1 MAERIGSW
9 LAAWASAV
17 VGRPRLTT
25 AVTLAVGALAAWFAA
40 GNLGVNTDTA
50 NMIAPTIPWRQHYNE
65 YRDAFPLRDR
75 NLLIVIDASSPV
87 RADEFAADLLA
98 ELRKQPERYRSP
110 LLAGEGEFFERNGLL
125 YMPTAELA
133 ELTDRLAEAQPLIG
147 LLGGRVDGAAV
158 LDVARTTLAAEGD
171 TAALASF
178 YDELARTISGAGGSE
193 VSSFAWDRLV
203 SNEPPRNPRTWARRI
218 ITLQPAVDF
227 SRMQPAAAAIA
238 AVRAMAA
245 RLDERGDVRVRLT
258 GTVAM
263 EHEELQSVS
272 RGAGLGAA
280 ATLVMVALVLYAAL
294 RSWRLLAA
302 SIVTLI
308 VGLSLTAA
316 FAAVAVGQLNL
327 LSIAFVVL
335 NVGLGSDYV
344 IHVLLRY
351 RELTAAGEA
360 AKPALV
366 ETVRGVG
373 SSLVLCAV
381 TTAAGFY
388 AFIPTTFSGVSELGL
403 IAGTGVFFG
412 LFASVTL
419 LPALVAWWDEP
430 RRSGAAPTW
439 LDPRIFA
446 PLSRRPRLVL
456 GVTAAVLVAVFAAL
470 PRVTFDS
477 NPIHLRDPE
486 SESVSTLLELAA
498 AGEAPLLNLV
508 AVAPDNTTARGW
520 ASALRERPEVRAV
533 TTTDALVPA
542 EQDEKLAL
550 LEDLALLM
558 GTDFGEVERTPAD
571 PDAMAA
577 ALAALEAASTDHAA
591 ARGLHDAA
599 ADLRGR
605 LAGGAESYR
614 DTALRRLDE
623 SLTAGLPQE
632 LARLAGALRAGR
644 FDRADLPAALAE
656 RWLASGG
663 RELVEIAP
671 AEDVSDN
678 AAARRFIAAAHSV
691 VPTATGLP
699 VVYQEASATVV
710 AAFERALLYAFA
722 MVAAIIWLVL
732 RDFKD
737 TLLVLVP
744 IALASLLTAALTVV
758 AGMPFNYANIIALP
772 LLVGIGVDNGIH
784 VVHRMRTRAGMPAV
798 GQRRDAGRD
807 ARGRATQGA
816 VAEQLPSEGVARL
829 FGTST
834 MRAVLA
840 SGLTTVASFGN
851 LAFSSHV
858 GTASMGILLA
868 LGLAASMAATLIV
881 LPAWLALRRPLA
893 KGAAA

>member
-1 MAERIGSW
+1 MAPRIGAW
-9 LAAWASAV
+9 LAAWAGAV
-17 VGRPRLTT
+17 VARPRLT
-25 AVTLAVGALAAWFAA
+25 AAATLALGALAAWYAA

-65 YRDAFPLRDR
+65 YRAAFPVRDR
-75 NLLIVIDASSPV
+75 NLLIVVDAPTPA
-87 RADEFAADLLA
+87 RADEAAAELLA
-98 ELRKQPERYRSP
+98 ELRKQPERYLSP

-125 YMPTAELA
+125 YLA
-133 ELTDRLAEAQPLIG
+133 TPQLVELTDRLAAAQPLIG
-147 LLGGRVDGAAV
+147 LLGERLDGAAV
-158 LDVARTTLAAEGD
+158 LAVARRTLEQNQGD
-171 TAALASF
+171 TTQLASF
-178 YDELARTISGAGGSE
+178 YEELARTIESAGDGE
-193 VSSFAWDRLV
+193 AMALAWDRLIALAPER
-203 SNEPPRNPRTWARRI
+203 SAGTRRI
-218 ITLQPAVDF
+218 ITVQPAVDF

-238 AVRAMAA
+238 DVRAIAA
-245 RLDERGDVRVRLT
+245 RLDATGEVSVRLT

-263 EHEELQSVS
+263 EHEELLSVS
-272 RGAGLGAA
+272 RGAGLGAF
-280 ATLVMVALVLYAAL
+280 ATFFMVALVLYAAL
-294 RSWRLLAA
+294 RSSRLLVA
-302 SIVTLI
+302 SIVTLV

-351 RELTAAGEA
+351 RELVAEGQGTNA
-360 AKPALV
+360 ALV
-366 ETVRGVG
+366 EAVRDVG
-373 SSLVLCAV
+373 SSLVLCAF

-419 LPALVAWWDEP
+419 LPALVAWWDDRP
-430 RRSGAAPTW
+430 RQSGRAPTW

-456 GVTAAVLVAVFAAL
+456 GVTTVVLVAAFAAL

-477 NPIHLRDPE
+477 NPIHLRDPD
-486 SESVSTLLELAA
+486 SESVRTLLELAA
-498 AGEAPLLNLV
+498 AGEAPLLNLA
-508 AVAPDNTTARGW
+508 AVAADAATARRW
-520 ASALRERPEVRAV
+520 AAELRMLPEVRAV
-533 TTTDALVPA
+533 TITDSLVAA

-550 LEDLALLM
+550 LDDLKLLM
-558 GTDFGEVERTPAD
+558 GSDFGTVERSTAD
-571 PDAMAA
+571 SGSLARELAELAA
-577 ALAALEAASTDHAA
+577 ASKDVPS
-591 ARGLHDAA
+591 ARLLYDAVERFYLRSGDSRDAA
-599 ADLRGR
+599 VRAMR
-605 LAGGAESYR
+605 A
-614 DTALRRLDE
+614 LDE
-623 SLTAGLPQE
+623 ALTVNLPRQ
-632 LARLAGALRAGR
+632 LARLAAALRAERFGR
-644 FDRADLPAALAE
+644 EDLPPELAQRWIAAD
-656 RWLASGG
+656 G

-678 AAARRFIAAAHSV
+678 AAARRFIGAAHSV

-710 AAFERALLYAFA
+710 AAFERALMYAFVI
-722 MVAAIIWLVL
+722 VAAIIWLVL

-744 IALASLLTAALTVV
+744 IALATVVTAALTV
-758 AGMPFNYANIIALP
+758 AIGMPFNYANIIALP
-772 LLVGIGVDNGIH
+772 LLVGMGVDNGIH
-784 VVHRMRTRAGMPAV
+784 VVHRMRFEA
-798 GQRRDAGRD
+798 
-807 ARGRATQGA
+807 
-816 VAEQLPSEGVARL
+816 AERL
-829 FGTST
+829 FDTST

-851 LAFSSHV
+851 LAFSSHR

-881 LPAWLALRRPLA
+881 LPAWLAARR
-893 KGAAA
+893 KRVAA

>member
-1 MAERIGSW
+1 MARLIGAW
-9 LAAWASAV
+9 LAAWAGAV
-17 VGRPRLTT
+17 VARPRLT
-25 AVTLAVGALAAWFAA
+25 AAAMLALGALAAWYAA
-40 GNLGVNTDTA
+40 GNLRVNTDTA

-75 NLLIVIDASSPV
+75 NLLIVIDAPTPA
-87 RADEFAADLLA
+87 RADEFAAELLR
-98 ELRKQPERYRSP
+98 ELRAEPERYRSP

-125 YMPTAELA
+125 YLPTDQLA
-133 ELTDRLAEAQPLIG
+133 ELTDRLAAAQPLIG
-147 LLGGRVDGAAV
+147 LLGGRLDGTAV
-158 LDVARTTLAAEGD
+158 VEVARQSLAADGSGD
-171 TAALASF
+171 TTALATF
-178 YDELARTISGAGGSE
+178 YEKLARTIEGAGYFEWNALITGAPAQSPRGS
-193 VSSFAWDRLV
+193 V
-203 SNEPPRNPRTWARRI
+203 RRM

-227 SRMQPAAAAIA
+227 SRMQPAADAIA
-238 AVRAMAA
+238 DVRAHVREIHA
-245 RLDERGDVRVRLT
+245 RIDDVRVRLT

-263 EHEELQSVS
+263 EHEELLSVS
-272 RGAGLGAA
+272 RGAGLGAF

-294 RSWRLLAA
+294 RSWRLLFAA
-302 SIVTLI
+302 IVTLVI
-308 VGLSLTAA
+308 GLSLTAA

-351 RELTAAGEA
+351 REVVAAGQPTDA
-360 AKPALV
+360 ALV
-366 ETVRGVG
+366 EAVRGVG

-412 LFASVTL
+412 LLASVTM
-419 LPALVAWWDEP
+419 LPALVAWWDDEP
-430 RRSGAAPTW
+430 RRLRLAPTW

-446 PLSRRPRLVL
+446 PLSRFPRLVL
-456 GVTAAVLVAVFAAL
+456 GVTTIALVAAFAAL

-477 NPIHLRDPE
+477 NPIHLRDPD

-508 AVAPDNTTARGW
+508 AVAPDAATARGW
-520 ASALRERPEVRAV
+520 ADELRDRGEVRAV
-533 TTTDALVPA
+533 TTADALVPA

-550 LEDLALLM
+550 LGDLELLL
-558 GTDFGEVERTPAD
+558 GNDFGEIERRPAD
-571 PDAMAA
+571 TQAL
-577 ALAALEAASTDHAA
+577 LAALRGLEAESADEAA
-591 ARGLHDAA
+591 ARPLHDAIAAFRAQLAA
-599 ADLRGR
+599 ADEGGR
-605 LAGGAESYR
+605 EA
-614 DTALRRLDE
+614 ALRRLDE
-623 SLTAGLPQE
+623 SLTEGLPRE
-632 LARLAGALRAGR
+632 LARLAAALQAQP
-644 FDRADLPAALAE
+644 FDRGDLPPALGG
-656 RWLASGG
+656 RWLASDG

-678 AAARRFIAAAHSV
+678 AAARRFIAAVHSV

-710 AAFERALLYAFA
+710 AAFARALLYAFV

-732 RDFKD
+732 RDLKD

-744 IALASLLTAALTVV
+744 IALASVLTAALTVAV
-758 AGMPFNYANIIALP
+758 GMPFNYANIIALP

-784 VVHRMRTRAGMPAV
+784 VVHRMR
-798 GQRRDAGRD
+798 
-807 ARGRATQGA
+807 
-816 VAEQLPSEGVARL
+816 SESVERL
-829 FGTST
+829 FDTST

-851 LAFSSHV
+851 LAFSSHR

-881 LPAWLALRRPLA
+881 LPAWLAARAARRSV
-893 KGAAA
+893 AA